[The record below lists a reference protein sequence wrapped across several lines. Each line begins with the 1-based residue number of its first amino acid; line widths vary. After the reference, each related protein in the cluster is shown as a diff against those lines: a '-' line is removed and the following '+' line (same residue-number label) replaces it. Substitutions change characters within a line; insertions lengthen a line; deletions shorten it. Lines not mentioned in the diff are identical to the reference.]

1 MTIESKDQEVQ
12 FNIGDKVSLKKND
25 HSGNYFGI
33 VISNNE
39 LLIDVDGYYEKWV
52 HPSDV
57 SHYVQTRTITL
68 DENVAAKLENVL
80 RESMG
85 DDDWQNIADKLAEAK
100 QTD

>member
-12 FNIGDKVSLKKND
+12 FNIGDKVVFKKDNLFGP
-25 HSGNYFGI
+25 HVGI

-39 LLIDVDGYYEKWV
+39 LLIDVDGYKKWTN
-52 HPSDV
+52 PSNV

-68 DENVAAKLENVL
+68 DEKAAAKLENIL

-85 DDDWQNIADKLAEAK
+85 DEWQNIADKLAEAK